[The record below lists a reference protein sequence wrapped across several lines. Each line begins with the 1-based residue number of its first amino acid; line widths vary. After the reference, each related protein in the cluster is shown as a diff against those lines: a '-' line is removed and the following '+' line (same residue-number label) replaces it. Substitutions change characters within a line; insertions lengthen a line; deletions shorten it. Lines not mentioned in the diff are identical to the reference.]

1 MKIYFGETMTQA
13 EKLERLRIVIDIKTK
28 MKRSTFYYL
37 LISIGLSLWF
47 MFLEYPDFLSYHPIG
62 AVTLAYVGFMGYL
75 YNNARVSLD
84 ETYQQYNEVEKGD
97 SNGEY

>member
-1 MKIYFGETMTQA
+1 MTQA

-47 MFLEYPDFLSYHPIG
+47 MFLEYPDFISYLPVG
-62 AVTLAYVGFMGYL
+62 AVTFTYVGFMGYL

-84 ETYQQYNEVEKGD
+84 ETYQQYKEVEKGNSD
-97 SNGEY
+97 GEY

>member
-1 MKIYFGETMTQA
+1 MTQA
-13 EKLERLRIVIDIKTK
+13 EKLERLRIIIGIQTK

-47 MFLEYPDFLSYHPIG
+47 MFLEYPDFISYLPIG
-62 AVTLAYVGFMGYL
+62 VVTFAYVGFMGYL

-84 ETYQQYNEVEKGD
+84 ETYQRYKEVEEGD

>member
-1 MKIYFGETMTQA
+1 MTQA
-13 EKLERLRIVIDIKTK
+13 EKLERLQIIIGIQTK

-47 MFLEYPDFLSYHPIG
+47 MFLEYPDFISYLPIG
-62 AVTLAYVGFMGYL
+62 AVTLVYVGFMGYL
-75 YNNARVSLD
+75 YNNARVSLNK
-84 ETYQQYNEVEKGD
+84 TYQKYEDIEKGD